1 MQGLEKILKE
11 IDEAIDRYGNNPHI
25 DEKVTDLCYGM
36 KIAKDIIRKYMND
49 GWIPVEEPPEDGQ
62 TVLCTDGEY
71 VYLVEY
77 DADLDAPFGD
87 MDSITHWQPCPEP
100 YRPASG
106 TDKPDWRDSMIRK
119 FDRRG

>member
-1 MQGLEKILKE
+1 MQERKSYGPCVSKERCLEIL
-11 IDEAIDRYGNNPHI
+11 
-25 DEKVTDLCYGM
+25 T
-36 KIAKDIIRKYMND
+36 
-49 GWIPVEEPPEDGQ
+49 EEVQD
-62 TVLCTDGEY
+62 
-71 VYLVEY
+71 LVEY

>member
-1 MQGLEKILKE
+1 IANRDVTGVQTCALPIL
-11 IDEAIDRYGNNPHI
+11 
-25 DEKVTDLCYGM
+25 
-36 KIAKDIIRKYMND
+36 ND
-49 GWIPVEEPPEDGQ
+49 GWISVEEPPEDGQ

-87 MDSITHWQPCPEP
+87 MDGITHWQPRPEP

-106 TDKPDWRDSMIRK
+106 TDKPDWRRSEEG
-119 FDRRG
+119 RGRQACGSRGAL